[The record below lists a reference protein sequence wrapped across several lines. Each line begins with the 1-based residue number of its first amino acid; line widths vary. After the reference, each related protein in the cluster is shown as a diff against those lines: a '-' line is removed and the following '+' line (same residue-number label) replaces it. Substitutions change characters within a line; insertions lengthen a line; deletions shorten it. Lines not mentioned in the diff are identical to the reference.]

1 MEEKLRLNKIVGM
14 NLKRIIRQ
22 SRYRTQEEFAYE
34 YGYEL
39 RTVSRWLNG
48 GLDSLET
55 IEDVAEFLEVEPIV
69 QVFEEP
75 KQEKKLCVI

>member
-1 MEEKLRLNKIVGM
+1 MEEKLSLNKIVGM

-22 SRYRTQEEFAYE
+22 SRYRTQEEFAWE

-48 GLDSLET
+48 GLDSLGT
-55 IEDVAEFLEVEPIV
+55 IEGVARFLGVEPIL

-75 KQEKKLCVI
+75 KQEKKKCAI

>member
-1 MEEKLRLNKIVGM
+1 MEEKIGLNKIVGM
-14 NLKRIIRQ
+14 NLKRMIRQ
-22 SRYRTQEEFAYE
+22 SRYRTQEEFSYA

-48 GLDSLET
+48 GLDSLVT
-55 IEDVAEFLEVEPIV
+55 IEAVANFLKIDPVI

-75 KQEKKLCVI
+75 QKEEKKCVI

>member
-1 MEEKLRLNKIVGM
+1 MEEKLSLNKIVGM

-22 SRYRTQEEFAYE
+22 SRYRTQEVFAYE

-55 IEDVAEFLEVEPIV
+55 IEDVAEFNH
-69 QVFEEP
+69 FFD
-75 KQEKKLCVI
+75 